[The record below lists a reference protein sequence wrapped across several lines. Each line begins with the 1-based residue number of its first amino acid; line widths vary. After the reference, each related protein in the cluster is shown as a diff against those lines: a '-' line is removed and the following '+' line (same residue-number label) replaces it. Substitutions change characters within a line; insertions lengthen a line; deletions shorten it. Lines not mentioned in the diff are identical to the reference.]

1 MKKRDRWLFLDL
13 GNVVVDV
20 DKDRARALF
29 EQHCG
34 LGREDFDWVF
44 FDSGLLQSFNL
55 GRVTPEL
62 FVARVRDEVRFKG
75 REIRPEQIRAVW
87 RAMLV
92 GRREVLDWLAEIAP
106 AFAGV
111 WVISDINVL
120 HWRAIEPHLAPLGLK
135 GATLSFELGR
145 CKPEIE
151 VFRDALTRSGAAS
164 RDAIFIDDVLA
175 NVQVAEAAGVHAVL
189 YSYLGQAVEQVDAW
203 LAGKKR

>member
-1 MKKRDRWLFLDL
+1 MRKHDRWLFLDL

-29 EQHCG
+29 EQRCG

-44 FDSGLLQSFNL
+44 FDSGLLDRFNV

-62 FVARVRDEVRFKG
+62 FEARVRDEVRFKG
-75 REIRPEQIRAVW
+75 RDISPAHIREVW
-87 RAMLV
+87 RAMLI
-92 GRREVLDWLAEIAP
+92 GRREVLDWLAAITP

-111 WVISDINVL
+111 WVISDINVI

-135 GATLSFELGR
+135 GATLSFELGQ
-145 CKPEIE
+145 CKPELD
-151 VFRDALTRSGAAS
+151 VFRDALTRSGAKAS
-164 RDAIFIDDVLA
+164 RAVFIDDVLA
-175 NVQVAEAAGVHAVL
+175 NVQGAQAVGMHAVL
-189 YSYLGQAVEQVDAW
+189 YDYLGQVAEQVNAW